1 MGIRRGDGRTQI
13 GTKGAITAT
22 SDATATGLAVS
33 VTLAGKAMGDASTT
47 AQAGATGIQAGGGDD
62 EINNLAAINASA
74 RSSAKGTAVTAEL
87 AGGSDAST
95 STKAL
100 ATATGIDG
108 GSGTHTNVNR
118 ASVAA
123 SAGDAAA
130 GADADCTTA
139 GGARANSPT

>member
-87 AGGSDAST
+87 AGVSDANT

-100 ATATGIDG
+100 ATATGIDCS
-108 GSGTHTNVNR
+108 SGTKRIGNR
-118 ASVAA
+118 ASLT
-123 SAGDAAA
+123 AAA
-130 GADADCTTA
+130 AAA
-139 GGARANSPT
+139 A

>member
-1 MGIRRGDGRTQI
+1 MPGNE
-13 GTKGAITAT
+13 AAVTAT

-87 AGGSDAST
+87 AGVSDANT

-100 ATATGIDG
+100 ATASRIDG
-108 GSGTHTNVNR
+108 SSTTRTIVYR
-118 ASVAA
+118 ASVTA
-123 SAGDAAA
+123 SAGDTAA
-130 GADADCTTA
+130 GAAA
-139 GGARANSPT
+139 